1 MGTQRFVIATVAGFI
16 TLFLLGFLAYGLL
29 LADFFA
35 ASAGAGI
42 AVMRDPPFLW
52 AIALGEL
59 FAAALLT
66 IVIGRWAG
74 CRSAGEGARIAALFA
89 LLLGLSMGLTLYGV
103 MDASTVASMIVDVI
117 VTTIRFAIAGAVIG
131 AVLARGGEAPA
142 EYA

>member
-1 MGTQRFVIATVAGFI
+1 MTTQRFALATVAGFV
-16 TLFLLGFLAYGLL
+16 TLFLLGFLTYGLL

-42 AVMRDPPFLW
+42 AAMRDPPLIW

-59 FAAALLT
+59 LAAALLT

-74 CRSAGEGARIAALFA
+74 ARTAGEGAKIGATFA
-89 LLLGLSMGLTLYGV
+89 LLLALSVGLTLYGV
-103 MDASTVASMIVDVI
+103 MTTSTLASTFVDVI
-117 VTTIRFAIAGAVIG
+117 VSTIRFAIAGGVIG
-131 AVLARGGEAPA
+131 AVLARGGGAAA